1 MSRDAPVAVL
11 QAAFNSIVGGL
22 QEKQKGT
29 EPQQEFIASSKF
41 TGAKPGFY
49 FSLGSKG
56 VGYYADPK
64 QPKVAEQQV
73 EEPVKKQA
81 VQIDPEQLLREAEE
95 QAEEAG
101 NDQALLDARGLKRLV
116 LSFDKKYK
124 ENLEARMKHSDDPE
138 KFMASELDLD
148 EEVHRLQAIAGYPEL
163 YPELVRLGAIPSIL
177 ALLSHDNGDIAASVI
192 ELLRELTDSD
202 AIEDSEEDA
211 RELVDAMVENSALES
226 LVQRLSS
233 FNESVDEEATAVTNT
248 LSIFENMIELTPGVA
263 GELVKRTKVLKWMLN
278 RLKPREFDPNKGSVG
293 EVLAV
298 LLQSSQE
305 NAQRLTDLNGID
317 ALLQAIAPYK
327 NKLPSSDDETEY
339 VENLFNALCAT
350 LMTPKNRQ
358 VFVDAEGVELMVLI
372 LKQKKAV
379 RASALKALDFACTR
393 CPAACERFVDVLG
406 LKTLFSI
413 FMGKSKVKRRKG
425 EDSHEAEEEERV
437 VSIISSLLN
446 NLARGSRRDRV
457 CAKFVENEF
466 EKCDHIMELYTRY
479 DGRVRAEEE
488 RLADMPE
495 EDLEDMDEDYM
506 LVARMEA
513 GLFTLQQC
521 SLIMG
526 HLWFYGDISLRKRI
540 LLLLHQQGLTLEG
553 VRRKLKEFHDAIGD
567 EGGAEEA
574 ERQRGKVMR
583 LLLELGYKEE
593 APPLPLPTTE
603 GGPEG
608 PAANG
613 RPGVAEDEEAD
624 PFNLDALADTAAP
637 PLPAEAR
644 QPDTSASTIH
654 AENGGASKRAA
665 EGEEEREKEQRR
677 HRDRDDKHRERHKE
691 KREHRDKE
699 RERGRDRE
707 ADRDRR
713 ERHREK
719 RGHDSED
726 ERDDRKRDRH
736 R

>member
-22 QEKQKGT
+22 QDKQKGAAT
-29 EPQQEFIASSKF
+29 QQEFIAASKF
-41 TGAKPGFY
+41 EGAKPGFF
-49 FSLGSKG
+49 FSLGTKG
-56 VGYYADPK
+56 VGYYADAH
-64 QPKVAEQQV
+64 QPKVAEPEI
-73 EEPVKKQA
+73 EEPIKKA
-81 VQIDPEQLLREAEE
+81 PVQLDPEQLLKEAEE

-116 LSFDKKYK
+116 LSFDRKYK
-124 ENLEARMKHSDDPE
+124 ENLEARMKHADAPE

-148 EEVHRLQAIAGYPEL
+148 EEVRRLQAIAGYPEL
-163 YPELVRLGAIPSIL
+163 YPELVRLGAVPSIL
-177 ALLSHDNGDIAASVI
+177 TLLSHDNGDIAASAL
-192 ELLRELTDSD
+192 ELLRELTDAD

-211 RELVDAMVENSALES
+211 KELVDAMVENSALES

-233 FNESVDEEATAVTNT
+233 FNEAVDEEAVAVTNT
-248 LSIFENMIELTPGVA
+248 LSIFENMVELSPAVA
-263 GELVKRTKVLKWMLN
+263 EELVKRTKVLKWMLQ
-278 RLKPREFDPNKGSVG
+278 RLKSREFDVNKGSVG
-293 EVLAV
+293 EVLGV

-305 NAQRLTDLNGID
+305 NAQRLADLNGID
-317 ALLQAIAPYK
+317 VLLQAIVPYK
-327 NKLPSSDDETEY
+327 NRPATSDDETEY
-339 VENLFNALCAT
+339 VENLFNALCST

-358 VFVDAEGVELMVLI
+358 LFVEAEGVELMVLI
-372 LKQKKAV
+372 LKQKKSV
-379 RASALKALDFACTR
+379 RAGALKALDFACTR

-413 FMGKSKVKRRKG
+413 FMGKSKIKRRKG
-425 EDSHEAEEEERV
+425 EEGHEGDEEERV

-479 DGRVRAEEE
+479 DARVRAEEE

-521 SLIMG
+521 TLILG
-526 HLWFYGDISLRKRI
+526 HLWFHGD
-540 LLLLHQQGLTLEG
+540 GLTLEG
-553 VRRKLKEFHDAIGD
+553 VRGKLKEFHDAIGD

-574 ERQRGKVMR
+574 DRQRAKVMR

-593 APPLPLPTTE
+593 EALPPLPPPDAAE
-603 GGPEG
+603 

-613 RPGVAEDEEAD
+613 AVADADEEAD
-624 PFNLDALADTAAP
+624 PFNLDALPETGAAP
-637 PLPAEAR
+637 PPAEAR
-644 QPDTSASTIH
+644 QGAAASTAD
-654 AENGGASKRAA
+654 AENGRTSKRGA
-665 EGEEEREKEQRR
+665 EDDGEKEKEREQRR
-677 HRDRDDKHRERHKE
+677 HRDRDEKHRHKE
-691 KREHRDKE
+691 KREHKD
-699 RERGRDRE
+699 RERGKDRDT
-707 ADRDRR
+707 DRDRK

-719 RGHDSED
+719 RGH
-726 ERDDRKRDRH
+726 EREVDDREDRKRDRH